1 MAGQRGTASI
11 VHEDD
16 GGCLYVDET
25 HRRCAADVSTSCVNR
40 SEMECGH
47 ISSFKPRESTSNKV
61 RTKCTACVF
70 EETRLMNERAQ
81 TNAATGII
89 KMMEAITR
97 RPSAAGGG
105 PSFSDYASEFVEHFG
120 GVKNIAIKTASV
132 TDEVL
137 SNELSK
143 PKDKLDAVGKVISIL
158 SLIHKTKPEPIDV
171 SSLDVERLTDDLKK
185 YAKELMVTSSE
196 FRTELLADPDVRR
209 AMGVTVIEEFEL
221 EHTP

>member
-1 MAGQRGTASI
+1 MTRYVSI

-16 GGCLYVDET
+16 GGCLYVDAT
-25 HRRCAADVSTSCVNR
+25 HRRCAADICPKCVNR

-47 ISSFKPRESTSNKV
+47 LSSFRARESSSDKV
-61 RTKCTACVF
+61 RVKCTACVF
-70 EETRLMNERAQ
+70 EETRLHNEKSQ
-81 TNAATGII
+81 NLAATGII

-97 RPSAAGGG
+97 RPSSAAGGG

-120 GVKNIAIKTASV
+120 GVKNIAIKTATV

-137 SNELSK
+137 SNELAK

-158 SLIHKTKPEPIDV
+158 SLIHKTKPDPIDV
-171 SSLDVERLTDDLKK
+171 SSLDVERLTDDLRK

-196 FRTELLADPDVRR
+196 FRDELLADPDVRR